1 MKSNVT
7 EKKAVLKKWWFW
19 LIIIIILI
27 GLLTPNPDNDADKK
41 HPQSPKNT
49 KAEDNTK
56 DKESTDNSE
65 DDELSFNV
73 SKVHNDATGNWRISL
88 ISENIEVKDIALD
101 YYKKYFKND
110 DEIHAIINF
119 STKTTTKLAV
129 VGNLIDVSVFEYV
142 DGEEHDAKTLFG
154 GTLLKEYQIDKD
166 TGEVE
171 EIY

>member
-7 EKKAVLKKWWFW
+7 EKKAVYKKWWFW

-41 HPQSPKNT
+41 TSAKPQNT

-56 DKESTDNSE
+56 DKESTDNSK

-73 SKVHNDATGNWRISL
+73 SKVRNDATGNWRISL

-101 YYKKYFKND
+101 YYK
-110 DEIHAIINF
+110 
-119 STKTTTKLAV
+119 
-129 VGNLIDVSVFEYV
+129 
-142 DGEEHDAKTLFG
+142 
-154 GTLLKEYQIDKD
+154 
-166 TGEVE
+166 
-171 EIY
+171 